1 LLLFFW
7 ENGRMTG
14 VIWPVESEFDGTL
27 FWLTLFLPRR
37 PSQTISQTNGKK
49 KTRSHWIFYRVRRS
63 ACHFIVN
70 ESIYSTPTIQAGE
83 PRGEVTARHFPIVET
98 GITNKYSCWTII
110 LIFEFRCF
118 PLYNFLYTFLTFIFL
133 TFSGSIAYV
142 DRGGRMLQWY
152 RDGPYC
158 GTRR

>member
-1 LLLFFW
+1 LASWKWIWWHTILIDIVSTTKAITDNKSDEW
-7 ENGRMTG
+7 E
-14 VIWPVESEFDGTL
+14 
-27 FWLTLFLPRR
+27 
-37 PSQTISQTNGKK
+37 K

-133 TFSGSIAYV
+133 TFSGSIGYV
-142 DRGGRMLQWY
+142 DRGERMLQWY